1 VLPPAALLSCLVNG
15 GTRSTKLLD
24 SLLQD
29 TNGVKRPYSP
39 LRDYIATLPNSLE
52 NQGTRGP
59 RVAAQPITRL
69 ASPLSESPGGA
80 ALALTS
86 PGAQP
91 VPVSMNPVGRLV
103 PAAVRP
109 AGQPVP
115 AIISS
120 VGKSLPAVISS
131 VGKPLPALTSPVG
144 QLVPAVANPRGQP
157 VLASIGKLS
166 PAVTNQVDQPRP
178 AVVNSVGQ
186 PVPAVANP
194 VGQPLPAA
202 LSLMGKSL
210 PTSTSSIIQPVP
222 AVTTPLARKN
232 VLGDVNSKATQFGA
246 KLRLPDVPRT
256 VSSPVP
262 NPRLPDVPLR
272 ADNAPVLNPPVS
284 LNLPNVV
291 TECPTQELAAEEGPE
306 KAEPLLKKQRS
317 ISPDNVNQVKAPGGT
332 SDTVAAQKGETL
344 RPADGTW
351 QLEWITKWA
360 NVKGGAPAAASSP
373 PVEQAPFRGAV
384 VQPATVPLSRTT
396 SNSPE
401 RRADRPL
408 QRGESLK
415 APGGRGAENGNQPGV
430 LGSTGHFDW
439 KAQLLAQ
446 WASTRPKQDLSEAS
460 KRIEGTAAAV
470 LMPKTVPLSKY
481 RPGGVEISFPGG
493 GQKRARPGGWSKD
506 GNEGSSGSVDS
517 IGQFDW
523 KAQWAILSARHSL
536 PESSKVGGGDKPLSK
551 GGGSGIHTSLLSRY
565 ASGTESEF
573 MDSETSAGVGEAP
586 QDPMDRD
593 VSEATSLGGSE
604 SQPTATQGLGI
615 QTQNSDPPQ
624 TEARSSGSFG
634 GSLSALAFMKEM
646 SDTFRKPPVGA
657 TRVLAHKAS
666 DMRSGEP
673 GGFLRG
679 FRNPVRNVPGWD
691 PPRGENSFSWCV
703 PSTEGVHASFSR
715 SEDQPWRGGPAS
727 DVPGPHVEA
736 PQTMPEPAPVW
747 TAQAQSTERA
757 LGNPGEGLSMLG
769 RGFIPPQAQFQPA
782 REIPRMSGG
791 ASGVGSGSIHKDAL
805 GQKVKPANPALTK
818 LVTEHLCS
826 LLEEQAKHFRMVD
839 PNNPAKLDPEQ
850 VQKLREQHAQMRAA
864 ISFLASLTH
873 SGTAGLNHQ
882 EVESNQEVVAGTLD
896 DASVSLVSPST
907 PGSASSPTTGLE
919 RSTRGG
925 RHQGSR
931 EDAANGY
938 QEEDPGE
945 GPVEPLEGLQL
956 GESTLGRVGGQ
967 GANGEGWHEL
977 GRDERLSK
985 RPGVEEVGAGLR
997 QSGRALDWAGLEE
1010 LKAQMPF
1017 SNNME
1022 WQQWLNQQAAGSA
1035 EPLATGSQGA
1045 PSLPNPRGEEHSS
1058 GHRGLVPT
1066 SSEAEQRFA
1075 QCFLTW
1081 PEDPQT

>member
-1 VLPPAALLSCLVNG
+1 
-15 GTRSTKLLD
+15 
-24 SLLQD
+24 
-29 TNGVKRPYSP
+29 VKRPYSP

-59 RVAAQPITRL
+59 RVAALPTTPL
-69 ASPLSESPGGA
+69 ASPLSRRPGEF

-86 PGAQP
+86 PVAQP
-91 VPVSMNPVGRLV
+91 VPTSTNPVGQPV

-115 AIISS
+115 AVISS

-157 VLASIGKLS
+157 VPASIGKLS
-166 PAVTNQVDQPRP
+166 PAVTNRVDQARP

-186 PVPAVANP
+186 SVPAVTNP

-210 PTSTSSIIQPVP
+210 PASTSSAIQPVP

-232 VLGDVNSKATQFGA
+232 VLGDVNSKATQFAA
-246 KLRLPDVPRT
+246 KLWLPDVPLT
-256 VSSPVP
+256 VSTPLP
-262 NPRLPDVPLR
+262 NPRLPDVPLVTG
-272 ADNAPVLNPPVS
+272 ADNAPVRNSPVS
-284 LNLPNVV
+284 LNLRNVV
-291 TECPTQELAAEEGPE
+291 TEGPTKELTAEERPE
-306 KAEPLLKKQRS
+306 KAEPPMKKQRS
-317 ISPDNVNQVKAPGGT
+317 ISPDNVTPAVEVKAPGGK
-332 SDTVAAQKGETL
+332 SNLAVESPSQKGEML
-344 RPADGTW
+344 RPAEGTW

-360 NVKGGAPAAASSP
+360 NLKGGALAAASSP
-373 PVEQAPFRGAV
+373 PVEQAPFRGAL
-384 VQPATVPLSRTT
+384 VQPATVPLSRTR

-408 QRGESLK
+408 QRGGSLK
-415 APGGRGAENGNQPGV
+415 APGGRGAENGNKPGG

-446 WASTRPKQDLSEAS
+446 WASTRPERDPSEAS
-460 KRIEGTAAAV
+460 KRTEGTAAAV
-470 LMPKTVPLSKY
+470 SMPKTVPLSKY
-481 RPGGVEISFPGG
+481 RPGGGTEAGFKGG
-493 GQKRARPGGWSKD
+493 AQKRARPGGWCKD

-551 GGGSGIHTSLLSRY
+551 GGGSGIHTSLLSHY

-573 MDSETSAGVGEAP
+573 MGSETSGGVGEAA

-604 SQPTATQGLGI
+604 SQPPAMQGLGT
-615 QTQNSDPPQ
+615 QTQNPDPPQ

-657 TRVLAHKAS
+657 TRVLAHKLQAS
-666 DMRSGEP
+666 DMEP

-679 FRNPVRNVPGWD
+679 FRNPPIGKERDVPGWD
-691 PPRGENSFSWCV
+691 PPRGESGFSWCV
-703 PSTEGVHASFSR
+703 PCTEGVHASFSR
-715 SEDQPWRGGPAS
+715 AEDQPWRGSPAS
-727 DVPGPHVEA
+727 QVRGPHVEG
-736 PQTMPEPAPVW
+736 PQTMPEFAPVW
-747 TAQAQSTERA
+747 TAPAQSMERA
-757 LGNPGEGLSMLG
+757 SGDPGEGLSMLG
-769 RGFIPPQAQFQPA
+769 RGLVPPQARFQPA
-782 REIPRMSGG
+782 MEIPRMSGG
-791 ASGVGSGSIHKDAL
+791 ASGIGTGSIHRDAL

-882 EVESNQEVVAGTLD
+882 EVESNQEVVGGTLD

-907 PGSASSPTTGLE
+907 PGSASSPTTSLE
-919 RSTRGG
+919 RSTMGG
-925 RHQGSR
+925 RHQVSH

-956 GESTLGRVGGQ
+956 GESTLGGQ
-967 GANGEGWHEL
+967 GANGEGWQEL
-977 GRDERLSK
+977 GRDERLGK
-985 RPGVEEVGAGLR
+985 RPGLEEVGAGLR
-997 QSGRALDWAGLEE
+997 RSERALDWAGLEE

-1017 SNNME
+1017 SNNAE
-1022 WQQWLNQQAAGSA
+1022 WQQWLNQQVAGSA
-1035 EPLATGSQGA
+1035 EPLPTGSQGA
-1045 PSLPNPRGEEHSS
+1045 PSPPNPGGEEHSS
-1058 GHRGLVPT
+1058 GHRGPAPT
-1066 SSEAEQRFA
+1066 SSDAEQRFA